1 MRNSIKI
8 FIFYFFL
15 LCINNHLLAQEFQ
28 FKGLDFDDDGYEK
41 VLKKA
46 KLTRGLE
53 SLPANAS
60 LKMYAP
66 YPKSQGQHGTC
77 TAWATSYCGRTIVEA
92 IKKDWKDRNYI
103 TENAYSPAFLFRLI
117 LPKDTS
123 CEGGSAISSAF
134 DILKEKG
141 VARYK
146 DVPGLCIPAVTQAA
160 LTKASDEKIKDFL
173 RLFDVET
180 ANKAKIEAVKK
191 SLSEK
196 KPVVCGI
203 TCPPS
208 FSKVKELWEPT
219 EEPLKSYG
227 GHAIC
232 VIGYDDEKFG
242 GAFEIQNSWGTRWAN
257 QGYCWIKYEDYAR
270 FTRYAYEFVD
280 LPVIKPAVPDLSG
293 SIKLMLA
300 DGNPMPTALF
310 VSTRGLIVVPAKTA
324 QGPLTLYRTLVP
336 YTSGTRF
343 RIYISNNQPA
353 YVYAISTDLSN
364 EITKIFPYEEGISAA
379 LTDKKSDVAIP
390 DEDHFIEF
398 DNKPGKDLLCV
409 LYSRD
414 ELNIN
419 DLVQKISA
427 QQGSFSERIFKV
439 IGDKI
444 VDPKNIAFSKENISF
459 EGFSK
464 GKSIVPMMVE
474 LEHK

>member
-1 MRNSIKI
+1 MQSPIKV
-8 FIFYFFL
+8 FISFFFL
-15 LCINNHLLAQEFQ
+15 IAINTRLLAQEIKFR
-28 FKGLDFDDDGYEK
+28 GLDFDDDGYEK

-53 SLPANAS
+53 ALPVTTS

-66 YPKSQGQHGTC
+66 YPKTQGSHGTC
-77 TAWATSYCGRTIVEA
+77 TAWATAYCGRTIVEA
-92 IKKDWKDRNYI
+92 IKKEWKDREYI

-117 LPKDTS
+117 LPGDTV
-123 CEGGSAISSAF
+123 CAGGSAISNAF

-141 VARYK
+141 ALLYK
-146 DVPGLCIPAVTQAA
+146 DIPGLCTPAIDQIA
-160 LTKASDEKIKDFL
+160 LNKASDEKIKDFL
-173 RLFDVET
+173 RLFDVNT
-180 ANKAKIEAVKK
+180 SNKAKIEAVKK
-191 SLSEK
+191 SISEK
-196 KPVVCGI
+196 KPVVFGM

-208 FSKVKELWEPT
+208 FFKVKELWEPT
-219 EEPLKSYG
+219 EEPLQSYG
-227 GHAIC
+227 GHALC

-242 GAFEIQNSWGTRWAN
+242 GAFEIQNSWGTEWGN
-257 QGYCWIKYEDYAR
+257 QGYCWIRYEDYAR

-280 LPVIKPAVPDLSG
+280 LPVIKPAIPDLSG
-293 SIKLMLA
+293 SIKLVLS
-300 DGNPMPTALF
+300 DGNSMPASLF
-310 VSTRGLIVVPAKTA
+310 VSTRGLGVVTAKTA
-324 QGPLTLYRTLVP
+324 PGPLTLYRTLVP

-343 RIYISNNQPA
+343 RIYISNNEPA

-414 ELNIN
+414 ELDI
-419 DLVQKISA
+419 DAIIKKTIQ
-427 QQGSFSERIFKV
+427 QQGSFNERIYKT
-439 IGDKI
+439 IGEKM
-444 VDPKNIAFSKENISF
+444 VEPKNIQFSKDDISF
-459 EGFSK
+459 RGYSK
-464 GKSIVPMMVE
+464 GKAVIALVVE